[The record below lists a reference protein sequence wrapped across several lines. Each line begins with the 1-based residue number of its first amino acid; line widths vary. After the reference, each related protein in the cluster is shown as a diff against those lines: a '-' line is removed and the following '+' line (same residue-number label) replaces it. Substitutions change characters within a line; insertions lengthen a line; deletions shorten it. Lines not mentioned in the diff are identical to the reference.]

1 MTALRL
7 LAVVAALALAAACG
21 QAKEPWMIAAEVF
34 ADPQTQQLAE
44 AACAGDAARVRQ
56 LLASGVAVDG
66 AGQAGVTPLIW
77 TLTCRGI
84 EFNDMRANRAVSRG
98 RMPPPEP
105 VDPAYLAA
113 MAALL
118 EAGADPN
125 ARVNGNYGPIYPG
138 GTAYWL
144 DGRTAVMIAAEFLE
158 ADVLRLLL
166 AHGGDPHA
174 SEPEDMK
181 WALSLAYDRGNW
193 LDLGPQANPDRDWP
207 WANLHLLLQ
216 AGARLEQTEGHLFN
230 IVEDAARERPRLALE
245 LLQTYPYAGGYEM
258 IVANALGRI
267 EMEFPGAEDNKA
279 LLAYL
284 ETQRGVDVDA
294 VRRQYRYA
302 PYDTKPAAKD

>member
-7 LAVVAALALAAACG
+7 LAAVAALALMPACSA
-21 QAKEPWMIAAEVF
+21 AKEPWMNAAEVF
-34 ADPQTQQLAE
+34 ANPQTQQLAE
-44 AACAGDAARVRQ
+44 AACAGDAAQVRE

-66 AGQAGVTPLIW
+66 AGQAGVNPLIW

-84 EFNDMRANRAVSRG
+84 EFNDIRANRAVSRG

-125 ARVNGNYGPIYPG
+125 DRINGNYGPIYPG

-158 ADVLRLLL
+158 PDVLRLLL
-166 AHGGDPHA
+166 VHGGDPHA
-174 SEPEDMK
+174 SDPEDMK

-207 WANLHLLLQ
+207 WANLHLLLR
-216 AGARLEQTEGHLFN
+216 AGAKLEQEEGRLGN
-230 IVEDAARERPRLALE
+230 IVETAAMHRPALALE
-245 LLQTYPYAGGYEM
+245 LLQTYPYAGEYDR
-258 IVANALGRI
+258 ITYFALNRI
-267 EMEFPGAEDNKA
+267 EKDFPGVEDAKA

-284 ETQRGVDVDA
+284 ETERGVDVDA
-294 VRRQYRYA
+294 VRRQYRFA
-302 PYDTKPAAKD
+302 PYDQEPAAKD